1 VTREYRKST
10 TWQERSVGG
19 HVATMNTMYEMLLG
33 DDIWGTFFVDTWFS
47 LFKIYSTTFRT
58 LKDKALS
65 FFSFFFCKRK
75 GQFYDQLN
83 NTIQHKQGVQHMD
96 NKLSCDEVNK
106 IY

>member
-83 NTIQHKQGVQHMD
+83 NTIQHKQGVQTWTI
-96 NKLSCDEVNK
+96 N
-106 IY
+106 